1 MPVIRRRILIAPL
14 STEEN
19 QSSLDQYRLNSK
31 TSPLEN
37 RVHIAVN
44 EANHIGRNFIWN
56 KNTT

>member
-44 EANHIGRNFIWN
+44 EANHIGRNFI
-56 KNTT
+56 